1 MSSDSRPAHRGASRT
16 DVRQSVGEI
25 PGEAF
30 DAVRD
35 VLGHKWHLR
44 IVFHLLDAEPL
55 RFSSLNDRIDAVSSK
70 VLSESL
76 SRLEADGVVDRR
88 VVSDKPLSVE
98 YTLTEAGTALQPL
111 VRAAVDWGRTHG
123 AASDL

>member
-1 MSSDSRPAHRGASRT
+1 MSSDSRTVRRELSGADDRRPADA
-16 DVRQSVGEI
+16 I
-25 PGEAF
+25 PDTAF

-44 IVFHLLDAEPL
+44 IVSHLLDAEPL

-76 SRLEADGVVDRR
+76 SRLEEAGVVDRR

-98 YTLTEAGTALQPL
+98 YTLTESGTALRP
-111 VRAAVDWGRTHG
+111 VVGAAVDWGCTYG
-123 AASDL
+123 TASEL

>member
-1 MSSDSRPAHRGASRT
+1 MRRDVSRIDDPRP
-16 DVRQSVGEI
+16 DGEI
-25 PGEAF
+25 PDEAF

-44 IVFHLLDAEPL
+44 IVSHLLDAEPL

-76 SRLEADGVVDRR
+76 SRLEADDVVDRR

-98 YTLTEAGTALQPL
+98 YTLTESGAALQP
-111 VRAAVDWGRTHG
+111 VVEAAVDWGLTHG
-123 AASDL
+123 ATSYR